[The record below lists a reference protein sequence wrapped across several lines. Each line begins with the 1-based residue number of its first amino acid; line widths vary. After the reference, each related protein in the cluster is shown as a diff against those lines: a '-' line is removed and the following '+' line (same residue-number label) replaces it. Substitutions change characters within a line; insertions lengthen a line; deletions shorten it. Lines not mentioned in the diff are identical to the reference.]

1 MNIRCR
7 LVFFF
12 ETTKTRQKQ
21 ENSKYFR
28 KYMRVREY
36 KPKRENKVEFVYFFL
51 IKFTLN

>member
-7 LVFFF
+7 LVFFFFF

-28 KYMRVREY
+28 KCMRVREY
-36 KPKRENKVEFVYFFL
+36 KPKRER
-51 IKFTLN
+51 IKLNLSIFSH